1 MPCPGTTWSMAAS
14 MSATESSPWARSA
27 SAACSWVT
35 PAGIWAPKTPAK
47 TRSVAPPRIFGPIAL
62 SSDAA
67 HGEGDDRPDDEPLG
81 RHEAQHPL
89 RRGDEVLRLLGRH
102 PDGHVRGSA
111 AARGRRAAA
120 RLRGALLLGLDLA
133 HAASSVAC
141 WLSTIST

>member
-1 MPCPGTTWSMAAS
+1 MPCPGTTWSIAAS
-14 MSATESSPWARSA
+14 MSATESSPCARSA

-35 PAGIWAPKTPAK
+35 PAGICAPKTPAN

-62 SSDAA
+62 SSTLPTANA
-67 HGEGDDRPDDEPLG
+67 TTAQTTSRSGAMQ
-81 RHEAQHPL
+81 AQHAL

-102 PDGHVRGSA
+102 PDGGVRRAA
-111 AARGRRAAA
+111 AARGSRAAA
-120 RLRGALLLGLDLA
+120 LLGGALLLGLELA